1 MELYVGM
8 DVSLKE
14 TSICVVDGSGEIVSE
29 GTVISEPSA
38 IAEFVKAKAAGAVR
52 IGLETGPTT
61 TWLWHELR
69 ALGLPVI
76 CIDARHAKAALSL
89 QINKSDRNDA
99 VGLARIMQ
107 CGWYKEVQVKS
118 VACHEI
124 RSVLNSR
131 ALLVR
136 IKRDLGNQIRGLLK
150 NLGLVIGKAQG
161 NVFTRRVEELVA
173 ENPYLQQAVRPLLA
187 VREKV
192 SREIADLDRKL
203 LSLTRGHQDSRR
215 LMTVPG
221 IGPITALAFCA
232 AIDDPARF
240 RRSRSVGAYFG
251 LTPRR
256 HASGEV
262 DWSGRISKCGDTMVR
277 SYLFEAAGVLLTRVP
292 QWCAL
297 KAWGLRLAK
306 RIGFKKAKV
315 AVARKLALRAAY
327 AAPQGHGPPSASTA
341 CGAMEPTSSGQPRRL
356 QLRRNKVREFRECGK
371 AVPAGTAASVRS
383 TEALRCFQ

>member
-14 TSICVVDGSGEIVSE
+14 TSICVVDGNGEIVTE
-29 GTVISEPSA
+29 GTVLSEPEA
-38 IAEFVKAKAAGAVR
+38 IAEFAKSKAPHAKR

-107 CGWYKEVQVKS
+107 AGWYKEVQVKRLS
-118 VACHEI
+118 CHQV
-124 RSVLNSR
+124 RAVLNSR
-131 ALLVR
+131 ALLVK
-136 IKRDLGNQIRGLLK
+136 IKRDLENQIRGLMK
-150 NLGLVIGKAQG
+150 NLGLRIGKAGG
-161 NVFTRRVEELVA
+161 NVFHRRAEELVA
-173 ENPYLQQAVRPLLA
+173 EHPLLQQAVRPLLG
-187 VREKV
+187 VREV
-192 SREIADLDRKL
+192 VAREIADLHRRL
-203 LSLTRGHQDSRR
+203 LAMAREDEDSRR
-215 LMTVPG
+215 FMTVPG
-221 IGPITALAFCA
+221 IGPINALAFKA
-232 AIDDPARF
+232 AIDEPSRF
-240 RRSRSVGAYFG
+240 RRSRSVGAYLG

-262 DWSGRISKCGDTMVR
+262 DWTGRISKCGDAMVR
-277 SYLFEAAGVLLTRVP
+277 TYLFEAAGVLLTRVP

-297 KAWGLRLAK
+297 KVWGLRLAK

-315 AVARKLALRAAY
+315 AVARKLAVILHRIWRDRTDFIW
-327 AAPQGHGPPSASTA
+327 SAKEATA
-341 CGAMEPTSSGQPRRL
+341 
-356 QLRRNKVREFRECGK
+356 
-371 AVPAGTAASVRS
+371 
-383 TEALRCFQ
+383 

>member
-14 TSICVVDGSGEIVSE
+14 TSICVVDANGEMVSE
-29 GTVISEPSA
+29 GTVLSDPAA
-38 IAEFVKAKAAGAVR
+38 IAAFVKAKAGRAMR

-107 CGWYKEVQVKS
+107 AGWYKEVQVKS
-118 VACHEI
+118 LPCHEV
-124 RSVLNSR
+124 RAVLNSR
-131 ALLVR
+131 AQLVKV
-136 IKRDLGNQIRGLLK
+136 KRDLENQIRGLLK
-150 NLGLVIGKAQG
+150 NLGLRIGKAGG
-161 NVFTRRVEELVA
+161 NVFHRRAEELVG
-173 ENPYLQQAVRPLLA
+173 EHHLLQEAVRPLLA
-187 VREKV
+187 VREIV
-192 SREIADLDRKL
+192 RREIASLTRKL
-203 LSLTRGHQDSRR
+203 LALARDNDESRR

-221 IGPITALAFCA
+221 IGPITALAFHS
-232 AIDDPARF
+232 AIDDPTRF

-262 DWSGRISKCGDTMVR
+262 DWTGRISKCGD
-277 SYLFEAAGVLLTRVP
+277 
-292 QWCAL
+292 
-297 KAWGLRLAK
+297 
-306 RIGFKKAKV
+306 
-315 AVARKLALRAAY
+315 
-327 AAPQGHGPPSASTA
+327 
-341 CGAMEPTSSGQPRRL
+341 
-356 QLRRNKVREFRECGK
+356 
-371 AVPAGTAASVRS
+371 
-383 TEALRCFQ
+383 

>member
-1 MELYVGM
+1 MELYVGL

-14 TSICVVDGSGEIVSE
+14 TSICVVDGGGKIVCE
-29 GTVISEPSA
+29 GTVISEPAA
-38 IAEFVKAKAAGAVR
+38 IAEFVKAKAPRAKR

-61 TWLWHELR
+61 TWLWHQLR

-107 CGWYKEVQVKS
+107 AGWYKEVQVKRL
-118 VACHEI
+118 ACHEV
-124 RSVLNSR
+124 RAVLNSR
-131 ALLVR
+131 ALLVK

-150 NLGLVIGKAQG
+150 NLGLIVGKAHG
-161 NVFTRRVEELVA
+161 NVFARRVEQLVA
-173 ENPYLQQAVRPLLA
+173 DHPHLKQAVEPLLA
-187 VREKV
+187 VRDRV
-192 SREIADLDRKL
+192 GREIADLDRKL
-203 LSLTRGHQDSRR
+203 LALARDDGQSRR

-221 IGPITALAFCA
+221 VGPITALAFQA
-232 AIDDPARF
+232 AIDQPRRF

-262 DWSGRISKCGDTMVR
+262 DWTGRISKCGDAMVR

-292 QWCAL
+292 QWCTL
-297 KAWGLRLAK
+297 KAWGHRLWK
-306 RIGFKKAKV
+306 RIGFKKAKI
-315 AVARKLALRAAY
+315 AVARKLAVILHRMWRDGTDFIWSTKEAA
-327 AAPQGHGPPSASTA
+327 A
-341 CGAMEPTSSGQPRRL
+341 
-356 QLRRNKVREFRECGK
+356 
-371 AVPAGTAASVRS
+371 
-383 TEALRCFQ
+383 

>member
-29 GTVISEPSA
+29 GTVISEPA
-38 IAEFVKAKAAGAVR
+38 AMAAFIEAKAGCALR

-76 CIDARHAKAALSL
+76 CIDARHAKAALSM

-118 VACHEI
+118 VPCHEV
-124 RSVLNSR
+124 RALLNSR
-131 ALLVR
+131 AQLVK
-136 IKRDLGNQIRGLLK
+136 IKCDLENQIRGLLK
-150 NLGLVIGKAQG
+150 NLGLVIGKVGG
-161 NVFTRRVEELVA
+161 NVFRHRAEELVA
-173 ENPYLQQAVRPLLA
+173 EHPLLQKAVRPLLT
-187 VREKV
+187 VREIV
-192 SREIADLDRKL
+192 RREVAD
-203 LSLTRGHQDSRR
+203 LTRGLLTMARDNDESRR

-221 IGPITALAFCA
+221 IGPINALAFCA
-232 AIDDPARF
+232 AIDEPSRF

-256 HASGEV
+256 YASGEV
-262 DWSGRISKCGDTMVR
+262 DWSGRISKCGDAMVR
-277 SYLFEAAGVLLTRVP
+277 SYLFEAAGVLLTRVA
-292 QWCAL
+292 QWCKL
-297 KAWGLRLAK
+297 KAWGHRLWK
-306 RIGFKKAKV
+306 RIGFKKAKI
-315 AVARKLALRAAY
+315 AVARKLAVILHRMWRDETDFIWSSKEAA
-327 AAPQGHGPPSASTA
+327 A
-341 CGAMEPTSSGQPRRL
+341 
-356 QLRRNKVREFRECGK
+356 
-371 AVPAGTAASVRS
+371 
-383 TEALRCFQ
+383 